1 MLTTKLIQIMDR
13 FDLFQ
18 EAVGLVLDANENL
31 ETKPKERYDED
42 YEELVELTKFISYV
56 VKTHL

>member
-1 MLTTKLIQIMDR
+1 MDR